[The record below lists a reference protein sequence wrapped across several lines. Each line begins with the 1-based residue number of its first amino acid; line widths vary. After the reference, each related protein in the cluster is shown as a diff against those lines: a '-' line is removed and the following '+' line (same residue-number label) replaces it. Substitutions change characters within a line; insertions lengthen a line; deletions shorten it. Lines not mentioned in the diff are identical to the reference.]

1 VRTRNSLTVV
11 LSVLITLLVGAIV
24 TLVTCSGPN
33 ANAGGPDPAPP
44 PTATG
49 SGGPAPGSPPTAG
62 ARGGPARESA
72 KPKVTPEP
80 DRTTAKPPLKPP
92 SKPPV
97 TVRGTAPRPVLPRLG
112 DATVPRGAAYDVSDD
127 GLVFTMTFSTLA
139 AGTAPG
145 PRSRSLSTTV
155 PVTGDTGAA
164 AIVLVASGFALTDA
178 GTTAKLTIT
187 ANGRISTR
195 IFRAGTDDSYVQ
207 RFPVAL
213 RGAHE
218 CRITLA
224 VEVIPGPGVREPDG
238 VLDVLSLDA
247 ALGPAS

>member
-1 VRTRNSLTVV
+1 MRTRNSLTVV

-24 TLVTCSGPN
+24 TLVTCSGPS
-33 ANAGGPDPAPP
+33 ANADGPDPAPP
-44 PTATG
+44 PTTTG

-72 KPKVTPEP
+72 KPTVTPEP
-80 DRTTAKPPLKPP
+80 DRTTAKPP
-92 SKPPV
+92 V
-97 TVRGTAPRPVLPRLG
+97 TIRGTAPRPVLPRFG

-127 GLVFTMTFSTLA
+127 GLVFTMTFSTLE

-195 IFRAGTDDSYVQ
+195 IFRAGTDTSYVQ

-213 RGAHE
+213 RGARE
-218 CRITLA
+218 CHITLA
-224 VEVIPGPGVREPDG
+224 VEVIPGSGVREPDG